1 MLRLFYQGEVE
12 GIEISIRIA
21 TDLEPDILKMGCES
35 HINPPLMTRRNNI
48 PKRLRL

>member
-21 TDLEPDILKMGCES
+21 TDLEPDF
-35 HINPPLMTRRNNI
+35 PR
-48 PKRLRL
+48 